1 MTEHKMSAPPRLAG
15 ELVADPASVELTAS
29 IADHVARVANAP
41 LTEADTEAARRL
53 LLDNFIVSLWGAT
66 RPWTR
71 EIAQWTRRFAG
82 TGASPVLGADW
93 LADPSI
99 AALVHGT
106 AAHSYEL
113 DDTHDETL
121 SHPGAAIIP
130 AALAVAAATD
140 APQADLLRA
149 LAAGYEAMALLGA
162 SAGGMETVHRG
173 FHPTSVFGSF
183 GAATAC
189 ICLHACQRGEAV
201 TRDLLIAAWG
211 HALSQ
216 ACGAMQFSAE
226 PGGGEVKRVHAGY
239 GARNGV
245 LAAEFAHLPAV
256 TAPRRVAEGV
266 YGLAALFGGP
276 LRHVAPAQRL
286 QIHNIS
292 FKPYACCRLFHS
304 TIDALREVTD
314 GFTTPPEAIERITLS
329 GPQLIADQH
338 MLLRPRGS
346 MAAQYSAPF
355 IVGATLA
362 YGPQRYDAYGDEHM
376 DDAAILAIADK
387 LRFELSEE
395 LTRTYYPHRFAT
407 GVRLRL
413 ADGSERYAMVA
424 DSIGTPRKPLTT
436 EQILAKGL
444 GLEGGA
450 ALGERLLQGIRDGS
464 QGGRALA
471 QLLAQSLR

>member
-1 MTEHKMSAPPRLAG
+1 MTEHDTSAPYRLAG
-15 ELVADPASVELTAS
+15 EAVADPAGVELTAS
-29 IADHVARVANAP
+29 IPAHVARVANTP
-41 LTEADTEAARRL
+41 LTEADTEAVRKL

-71 EIAQWTRRFAG
+71 AIAQWTRRFGG

-93 LADPSI
+93 LADPSV

-130 AALAVAAATD
+130 AALAVAAAAD

-149 LAAGYEAMALLGA
+149 LAADYEAMALLGA

-189 ICLHACQRGEAV
+189 VCLHAWARGEAV
-201 TRDLLIAAWG
+201 TPDGLISAWG

-226 PGGGEVKRVHAGY
+226 PGGGEVKRVHAGF

-245 LAAEFAHLPAV
+245 LAAEFAQLPAV
-256 TAPRRVAEGV
+256 TAPRRVAEGT

-276 LRHVAPAQRL
+276 LRHVAPACRL
-286 QIHNIS
+286 QIHGIS

-304 TIDALREVTD
+304 TIDALREATD
-314 GFTTPPEAIERITLS
+314 GFTMPVDAIERITLS

-338 MLLRPRGS
+338 MLRRPRGS

-387 LRFELSEE
+387 LHFALSEE
-395 LTRTYYPHRFAT
+395 LTRTYYPHRLAT
-407 GVRLRL
+407 AVHLRL
-413 ADGSERYAMVA
+413 ADGSERASMVA
-424 DSIGTPRKPLTT
+424 DSLGTPRKPLGTQ
-436 EQILAKGL
+436 EILAKGL
-444 GLEGGA
+444 GLTDGA
-450 ALGERLLQGIRDGS
+450 ATGQRLLAHIWDGH

-471 QLLAQSLR
+471 GLLAALSA